1 MRCAVVGCDSDNQSK
16 RNPCKNVKFFSFPK
30 DDNLSKKWL
39 HLTKR
44 EDKVNLKNAVICSK
58 HFCESDYKVNLKH
71 IFLDYIP
78 KNYRG
83 LKDDAIP
90 TQNLPQS
97 QCVSLLGSSTS
108 GAGEKRKKNVCLFL
122 HDRDKEITEP
132 RPKQDNM
139 IDFRE
144 GENLDCNMV
153 VESST
158 TSEIG

>member
-16 RNPCKNVKFFSFPK
+16 RNPCKDVKFFSFPK
-30 DDNLSKKWL
+30 DANLSKKWL

-58 HFCESDYKVNLKH
+58 HFCESDYNVNLKH

-108 GAGEKRKKNVCLFL
+108 GAGEKRKKNVFEKRQRAQLIK
-122 HDRDKEITEP
+122 DIMAKDT
-132 RPKQDNM
+132 
-139 IDFRE
+139 
-144 GENLDCNMV
+144 
-153 VESST
+153 
-158 TSEIG
+158 